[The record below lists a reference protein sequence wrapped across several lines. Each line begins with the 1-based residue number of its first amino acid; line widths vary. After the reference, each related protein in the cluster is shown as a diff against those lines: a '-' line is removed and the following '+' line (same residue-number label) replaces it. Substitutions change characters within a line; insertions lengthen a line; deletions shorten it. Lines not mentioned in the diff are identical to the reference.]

1 MIMAALFESLLHPF
15 VILCTIPF
23 AVTGGLLML
32 WLTGTNL
39 SMPVYIGAIMLVGIA
54 VNNGIVM
61 VDYINQLRQRGHG
74 VLEATQEGAAT
85 RLRPI
90 LITTLTTTLAL
101 VPMAIG
107 FGEGSEVWAPLGRI
121 VVGGLSVAALFT
133 LFFVPALYSLIEEQR
148 ARRFSPLMPE
158 TPSTDPATII
168 AD

>member
-23 AVTGGLLML
+23 AVTGGLLTL
-32 WLTGTNL
+32 YVTGTNL

-61 VDYINQLRQRGHG
+61 VDYINQLRQRGLD
-74 VLEATQEGAAT
+74 VLQATREGAAV

-107 FGEGSEVWAPLGRI
+107 LGEGSEVWAPLGRI
-121 VVGGLSVAALFT
+121 VVGGLTVSALFT

-148 ARRFSPLMPE
+148 ARYRTTSIPAAPRPDSE
-158 TPSTDPATII
+158 TIMTD
-168 AD
+168 